1 MSALVVPLL
10 LGTVACGAGSGGGE
24 ERAGGAEKA
33 SGAPQREEGRAAV
46 LKAMELTG
54 EDIGP
59 RREIRVLD
67 NGLAA
72 GYGKSDSAAD
82 PARCR
87 PLDLMVS
94 YSSSPEPKAFHPY
107 AVVEKGTTYDKPK
120 GDELVVGLAAHDE
133 AGAKKVMAGLRDA
146 VAKCGKG
153 FESAEGT
160 YGEVRD
166 WPAQGIGD
174 EAVAYVLQGGTH
186 GEFAAARFTVVRSG
200 STVITFRATDLE
212 APSELT
218 GPDLKLVDA
227 QVEKAEKVA
236 KEKAEKVA
244 KEKAE

>member
-1 MSALVVPLL
+1 MYASAVVVPVLL
-10 LGTVACGAGSGGGE
+10 LGMVACGADSGGGDE
-24 ERAGGAEKA
+24 GAKVVKA
-33 SGAPQREEGRAAV
+33 SGGSQRGEGRGEDAAAV
-46 LKAMELTG
+46 LKAMELSG

-87 PLDLMVS
+87 PLDLMSS
-94 YSSSPEPKAFHPY
+94 YSSRPKPKAFHPY

-120 GDELVVGLAAHDE
+120 GEELVVGLAAHDE

-227 QVEKAEKVA
+227 QVEKAEKA
-236 KEKAEKVA
+236 EKEKAE
-244 KEKAE
+244 

>member
-1 MSALVVPLL
+1 MVPLL
-10 LGTVACGAGSGGGE
+10 LGAAACGASSGGGE
-24 ERAGGAEKA
+24 EQGAGAEKE
-33 SGAPQREEGRAAV
+33 SGAPQREDGRVAV

-87 PLDLMVS
+87 PLDLMSS
-94 YSSSPEPKAFHPY
+94 YSSSPKPKAFHPY

-120 GDELVVGLAAHDE
+120 GTELVVGLAAHDE

-146 VAKCGKG
+146 VKKCGKG

-174 EAVAYVLQGGTH
+174 EAVAYVLRGGMH
-186 GEFAAARFTVVRSG
+186 GELASARFTVVRSG
-200 STVITFRATDLE
+200 STVVTFQATNLE
-212 APSELT
+212 APGELT
-218 GPDLKLVDA
+218 GPDPELIDA
-227 QVEKAEKVA
+227 QLAKVA
-236 KEKAEKVA
+236 ESATAGA
-244 KEKAE
+244 KGA